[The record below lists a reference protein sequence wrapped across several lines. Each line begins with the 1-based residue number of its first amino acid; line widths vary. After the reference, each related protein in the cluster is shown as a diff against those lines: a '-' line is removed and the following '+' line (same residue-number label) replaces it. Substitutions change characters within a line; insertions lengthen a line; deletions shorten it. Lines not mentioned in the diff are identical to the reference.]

1 MGSRSGSSGVQF
13 AFSWTQF
20 SCVPESERI
29 AARGAQ
35 VACIMGGSGSSGFTQ
50 CSVVEENE
58 VCSFWRMKEAGYDEG
73 WGNCWR
79 SPSTLHNSAIF
90 LVGLHLLFVTFTYLP
105 FFYYFISILFSPF
118 FPFQILLSLFPSV
131 LFPLTPF
138 FLFLFWFCF
147 CFFLATLCLLSF
159 IPPIHFLPWSIVLPL
174 CSLLVNALLAL
185 LVYFS
190 TSPQIPL
197 LLF

>member
-29 AARGAQ
+29 SARGAQ

-79 SPSTLHNSAIF
+79 CPSTLHNSAIF

-147 CFFLATLCLLSF
+147 CFFF
-159 IPPIHFLPWSIVLPL
+159 WPPSACFPSFLPFIFFLD
-174 CSLLVNALLAL
+174 
-185 LVYFS
+185 
-190 TSPQIPL
+190 
-197 LLF
+197 LLFYLFAHSWSMHF